1 MVRNIILAS
10 SSPRR
15 KEILDNLGIDFEV
28 VPSNYCE
35 EMFNGTAEEIVCELA
50 KNKAIEVAKRIQK
63 DAIIIAADTL
73 VYKDFILGKPKTEYE
88 AFQMLKLLSG
98 DMHRVVTGLCVID
111 TKDSSF
117 YQEVE
122 TTNVFFKEL
131 TEEEIWDYVYTGE
144 PMDKAGAY
152 GIQGK
157 GSLFVKKI
165 DGCYFN
171 VVGLPIHKLY
181 NIMKRMGVNLIVKEV

>member
-1 MVRNIILAS
+1 MKNIILAS

-15 KEILDNLGIDFEV
+15 KEILDNLGINFEV

-35 EMFNGTAEEIVCELA
+35 EMLKGTAEEIVCELA
-50 KNKAIEVAKRIQK
+50 KNKAIEVAKRIKK

-73 VYKDFILGKPKTEYE
+73 VYKDFILGKPKTENE

-98 DMHRVVTGLCVID
+98 DMHKVVTGLFVID

-131 TEEEIWDYVYTGE
+131 TDEEIWDYVYTGE
-144 PMDKAGAY
+144 PMDKAGGY

-157 GSLFVKKI
+157 GSFFVKKI